1 MLRPKRS
8 IQCDGYGKMLK
19 TLWRRVL
26 ILDGGR
32 LGGVAAVTELE
43 GHVPGAVH
51 LGGAECLD
59 IVRGGQAGGQV
70 RGGDVEPERYNGRGD
85 VEVWGIDQER
95 DRTEIRLAQLAMTCQ
110 KPILAI
116 CRGLQVLNVA
126 LGGTLWEDVM
136 SLIPGSL
143 NHDLP
148 DDIPR
153 NHLAH
158 TVTTAPD
165 TLLSRCL
172 GKSEVWVNSIHHQA
186 IRDLASELVVT
197 AVAPDNVIEAAE
209 VPGHPFAVGVQWHPE
224 NLIHDDP
231 AMLALFEGLVQAAK
245 IQQNGQGVHVS
256 ADGF

>member
-1 MLRPKRS
+1 MKIERPIIGCTTYRKAVPQKRPIDVYGLMPTYTEA
-8 IQCDGYGKMLK
+8 IQAAGGIP
-19 TLWRRVL
+19 VL
-26 ILDGGR
+26 IPLGLRDQDLKALIERLDGI
-32 LGGVAAVTELE
+32 LL
-43 GHVPGAVH
+43 PG
-51 LGGAECLD
+51 
-59 IVRGGQAGGQV
+59 
-70 RGGDVEPERYNGRGD
+70 GGDVEPERYNGRGD